1 MKATTK
7 ILFAAAFLT
16 LPTLGAC
23 DASPTGP
30 VIDDT
35 APSVTPQMG
44 LGTSPRDADGKGG
57 VIGRSTVRTKSTS
70 SKGGIIS

>member
-7 ILFAAAFLT
+7 ILLAAAFLA

-30 VIDDT
+30 VIDDL

-44 LGTSPRDADGKGG
+44 LGTSPRDVDGKGG
-57 VIGRSTVRTKSTS
+57 IITRSTVRTKGTS
-70 SKGGIIS
+70 NKGGVVF